1 MLNNYSFDIPEKL
14 ELNLDNPVFVFY
26 LDVSNKSR
34 QSAAEYIE
42 NTRKHFD
49 IYKNATLWFVASN
62 KDEVV
67 CVYDGWGRNRDLE
80 LKDLI
85 EEINNKIEI
94 LSQSHSFEDF
104 KIKVRDWRMEKLLNE
119 KQEN

>member
-14 ELNLDNPVFVFY
+14 ELNLDNPIFVFY

-42 NTRKHFD
+42 NTRKNFD